1 MAKSRERFSSN
12 LGFLL
17 VSAGCAV
24 GLGNVWRFPYI
35 TGEYGGGAFIIMY
48 VVFLLI
54 FGLPILTME
63 FSVGRASQR
72 SIGRAFDELEPV
84 GSHWHRYKWVGL
96 LGNLLLMMFYT
107 TVAGWMFAYFFKMAF
122 GEFNGLSVDQTGAVF
137 NNLLAD
143 PVQLAAWMIVVC
155 VLGMLVCAMGVQN
168 GVERVTKVMMSA
180 LFVILAVLCVRSV
193 TLDNASAGLAFYLMP
208 DFSRMFGDGIWSFG
222 QAVYAAMGQSF
233 FTLSLGIGAMAIFG
247 SYLDKERR
255 MFGEALSVGALD
267 TLVAFMAGL
276 VIFPACFSFGVDPG
290 QGPSL
295 VFVTLPNVFQQMW
308 AGQLWGSLF
317 FLFMGFAALSTIIAV
332 FENILRIS
340 MDNWDWTRR
349 KAVTVWL
356 PSIIVLS
363 LPCLLGFNVLSGVT
377 VPAIGDIQS
386 FEDFLVSNN
395 VLPLGSLLF
404 VMFCTGK
411 RGWGWEN
418 FLAEANAGTGVRFPR
433 WLYGWAKYG
442 IPTLVLVVF
451 AMGYAPLIRAWL
463 GM

>member
-1 MAKSRERFSSN
+1 
-12 LGFLL
+12 
-17 VSAGCAV
+17 
-24 GLGNVWRFPYI
+24 
-35 TGEYGGGAFIIMY
+35 
-48 VVFLLI
+48 
-54 FGLPILTME
+54 
-63 FSVGRASQR
+63 
-72 SIGRAFDELEPV
+72 
-84 GSHWHRYKWVGL
+84 
-96 LGNLLLMMFYT
+96 LMMFYT

-122 GEFNGLSVDQTGAVF
+122 GEFQGLSPDQVSGVF
-137 NNLLAD
+137 SNMLAD
-143 PVQLAAWMIVVC
+143 PAQMAGWMVGVVVLA
-155 VLGMLVCAMGVQN
+155 MLVCAMGLQK

-180 LFVILAVLCVRSV
+180 LFVILIVLCVRSV
-193 TLDNASAGLAFYLMP
+193 TLDNAGAGLAFYLTP

-222 QAVYAAMGQSF
+222 ESVYAAMGQSF

-308 AGQLWGSLF
+308 AGPLWGALF

-340 MDNWDWTRR
+340 MDNWDWSR
-349 KAVTVWL
+349 KKSVKVWL
-356 PSIIVLS
+356 PLIIVLS
-363 LPCLLGFNVLSGVT
+363 IPCLLGFNVWSGAV
-377 VPAIGDIQS
+377 VPGIGDIQS

-404 VMFCTGK
+404 VLFCTSK
-411 RGWGWEN
+411 HGWGWKS
-418 FLAEANAGTGVRFPR
+418 FLAEANAGKGVKFPA
-433 WLYGWAKYG
+433 WLYGWVRFG
-442 IPTLVLVVF
+442 IPVLVLIVF
-451 AMGYAPLIRAWL
+451 VMGYAPLFRTWFGL
-463 GM
+463 

>member
-1 MAKSRERFSSN
+1 MAQRERFSSN

-48 VVFLLI
+48 LVFLLI

-72 SIGRAFDELEPV
+72 SIGKAFDVLEPA
-84 GSHWHRYKWVGL
+84 GSKWHRFKWIGL
-96 LGNLLLMMFYT
+96 AGNLLLMMFYT

-122 GEFNGLSVDQTGAVF
+122 GEFQGLSTDQVAGVF
-137 NNLLAD
+137 NSLLVD
-143 PVQLAAWMIVVC
+143 PAQLAAWMVGVVI
-155 VLGMLVCAMGVQN
+155 LGMLVCAMGLQN
-168 GVERVTKVMMSA
+168 GVERVTKIMMSA
-180 LFVILAVLCVRSV
+180 LFVILIVLCVRSV
-193 TLDNASAGLAFYLMP
+193 TLENAGAGLAFYLVP

-247 SYLDKERR
+247 SYLDKKRR

-276 VIFPACFSFGVDPG
+276 VIFPSCFSFGVDPG

-295 VFVTLPNVFQQMW
+295 VFVTLPNVFQQMPV
-308 AGQLWGSLF
+308 GQLWGALF

-340 MDNWDWTRR
+340 MDNWDWSRK
-349 KAVTVWL
+349 KAVRVWL

-363 LPCLLGFNVLSGVT
+363 IPCLLGFNVWSGVT
-377 VPAIGDIQS
+377 VPGIGDIQS

-404 VMFCTGK
+404 VLFCTSK
-411 RGWGWEN
+411 HGWGWDN
-418 FLAEANAGTGVRFPR
+418 FLAEANAGEGAKFPA
-433 WLYGWAKYG
+433 WMYGWVKYG
-442 IPTLVLVVF
+442 IPILVLIVF
-451 AMGYAPLIRAWL
+451 VMGYAPLFRTWL
-463 GM
+463 GV